1 MKKVILLLVTIFL
14 AINFARSQNDVTYQ
28 ETLNRMFK
36 VSGSEA
42 TYLAAITQMFVM
54 LKEQK
59 NIPEQV
65 LADLEKEFLQTSSA
79 ELVNMLTPVYEK
91 HLTEADLYE
100 IIKFYDSPTGKKFAG
115 KTPVI
120 MQESMQIGQQ
130 WGQKIGQDFLLK
142 LKEKGY

>member
-1 MKKVILLLVTIFL
+1 MKKVILLLVTIFFT
-14 AINFARSQNDVTYQ
+14 INFARSQNDNNYQ
-28 ETLNRMFK
+28 ETLNKMFK

-59 NIPEQV
+59 NIPEQI

-79 ELVNMLTPVYEK
+79 ELVNMLTPVYKK
-91 HLTEADLYE
+91 HLTEADLHE

-120 MQESMQIGQQ
+120 MQESMQVGQQ